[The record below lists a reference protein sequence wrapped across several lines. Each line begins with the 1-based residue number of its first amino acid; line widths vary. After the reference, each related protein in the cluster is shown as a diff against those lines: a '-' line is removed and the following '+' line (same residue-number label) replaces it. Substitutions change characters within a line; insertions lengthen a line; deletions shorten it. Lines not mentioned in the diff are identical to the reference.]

1 MEYSNNIALRAL
13 EPEDLELVHTI
24 ENDSSLWAW
33 GALSQ
38 PISHYTVRQYLAQQH
53 SDIYQDGQLRLVI
66 TCDGK
71 PVGIIDLTDFSPPHL
86 RAEVG
91 IVLLPSFHRKGIAT
105 EALHQIALYAT
116 EHLHLATLY
125 AYVAENNTAAQAL
138 FRRAGYTTAA
148 NLPNW
153 IEGRHSATLF
163 LLHL

>member
-1 MEYSNNIALRAL
+1 MKNSAHTRA
-13 EPEDLELVHTI
+13 V
-24 ENDSSLWAW
+24 SLYADT
-33 GALSQ
+33 L
-38 PISHYTVRQYLAQQH
+38 YLLFEF
-53 SDIYQDGQLRLVI
+53 I
-66 TCDGK
+66 
-71 PVGIIDLTDFSPPHL
+71 LTDFSPHHL

-138 FRRAGYTTAA
+138 FRRAGYTIVA
-148 NLPNW
+148 NLPHW